1 MSNFRSLWISFLV
14 YKEEVILAKIK
25 QNSSLEIHSGWSDNH
40 WELSSDAY
48 VLKKHIFFASREK
61 YILKEKSQVP
71 WGRFFLDYNFLAH
84 V

>member
-1 MSNFRSLWISFLV
+1 MSSFRSLWISFLV

-48 VLKKHIFFASREK
+48 VLKKT
-61 YILKEKSQVP
+61 Y
-71 WGRFFLDYNFLAH
+71 FFLPLERNTF
-84 V
+84 